1 MHNITMFDK
10 FYIIMLCLLI
20 LGCIKCQ
27 NIRVRIK
34 DGEIQ
39 GKQKVTVDKGK
50 TYYSFQGVPY
60 ATPPVGDL
68 RLADPRPPT
77 KWSHVLDATK
87 PGKTCIEMYYEN
99 RGHEDCLYLNVFT
112 PNLDKSLPVI
122 VWIHGGSFAVIFTNN
137 TLSGVDY
144 FIDEEVIFVTIHYRL
159 GPFGFLSTEDDVIP
173 GNFGLKD
180 QVMAIEWV
188 YENINKFGGDPKKIT
203 IMGESGESAGG
214 TATSYFGM
222 LPQLNGKIAG
232 IIQQSSTSISE
243 FSLGRNHRLGA
254 YILSTKLGLQTQNT
268 TAILEHLRKANVEDI
283 RRSAV
288 TTHID
293 VSYGV
298 GIFLGAI
305 FYVCLESRSNK
316 SPLITEMPFEQL
328 RQGKINKIPRLMG
341 INSLEGIFIYNEF
354 QTNTKYYENYDQMV
368 KRFIP
373 ASMNTR
379 NEDVG
384 RLIKEHYTNGTP
396 FISNISNMVHFAS
409 DEHFVRPILKE
420 ASLISKHAT
429 TYLYEFTYQGKLGF
443 VGERPLNGVDHGEDL
458 RYLFRN
464 ENEENVSEQD
474 KLMRYKL
481 VRLWSNFA
489 KYSNPTPK
497 KEDLLDNQ
505 IWMPINPQ
513 KPDVGYMNI
522 GSKLTSRVNPHH
534 EDVRFWDYLF
544 EKYGNPP
551 FDVY

>member
-1 MHNITMFDK
+1 MFNK
-10 FYIIMLCLLI
+10 YCIIFCI
-20 LGCIKCQ
+20 LAAIKCE

-39 GKQKVTVDKGK
+39 GKQKITVDKGK
-50 TYYSFQGVPY
+50 TYYSFQGLPY

-68 RLADPRPPT
+68 RLADPQPPK
-77 KWSHVLDATK
+77 KWNHILDATK

-99 RGHEDCLYLNVFT
+99 TGYEDCLYLNVFT

-144 FIDEEVIFVTIHYRL
+144 FIDEEVVFVTIHYRL

-188 YENINKFGGDPKKIT
+188 YDNINKFGGDPKKIT
-203 IMGESGESAGG
+203 IMGESAGG

-222 LPQLNGKIAG
+222 LPRLNGKIAG

-268 TAILEHLRKANVEDI
+268 TAILEHLRKADIEDI
-283 RRSAV
+283 RKNAV
-288 TTHID
+288 TTHVDI
-293 VSYGV
+293 SYGV
-298 GIFLGAI
+298 GVFLGGI
-305 FYVCLESRSNK
+305 FYVCLESKTNK
-316 SPLITEMPFEQL
+316 SPLITEMPYEQL
-328 RQGKINKIPRLMG
+328 KHGNINKIPRLMG

-354 QTNTKYYENYDQMV
+354 QTNTKYYQNYDQMV

-379 NEDVG
+379 DEEVG
-384 RLIKEHYTNGTP
+384 HLIKKHYTNGAP

-420 ASLISKHAT
+420 ASLISKHAQ

-443 VGERPLNGVDHGEDL
+443 QGERPLNGVDHGEDL
-458 RYLFRN
+458 RYLFYN
-464 ENEENVSEQD
+464 ENEGNVSEQD

-489 KYSNPTPK
+489 KHGNPTPK

-505 IWMPINPQ
+505 IWVPINPH
-513 KPDVGYMNI
+513 KADVNYMNI
-522 GSKLTSRVNPHH
+522 GSKLTLDLNPHH
-534 EDVRFWDYLF
+534 EDVKFWDDLF